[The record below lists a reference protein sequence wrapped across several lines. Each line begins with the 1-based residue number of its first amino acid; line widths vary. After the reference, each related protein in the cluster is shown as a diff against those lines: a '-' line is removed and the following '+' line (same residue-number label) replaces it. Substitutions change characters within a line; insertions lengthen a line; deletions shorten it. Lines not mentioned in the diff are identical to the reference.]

1 MTYKVTNGVLILNET
16 YTGCLKTAAK
26 TLQNIIKYSY
36 VILNKSLK
44 HFFCMSSEDKELQR
58 LEQRDYVF
66 KF

>member
-26 TLQNIIKYSY
+26 TLQYSY

-44 HFFCMSSEDKELQR
+44 NFFCMSSEDKELQR